1 MISKLRANVNPTL
14 IKQNVMSISD
24 KLMED
29 EEHFPAEF
37 SANKGWF
44 SRVK

>member
-1 MISKLRANVNPTL
+1 LRATVNSTL
-14 IKQNVMSISD
+14 IKQNVTSTSD

-29 EEHFPAEF
+29 EEHSAAEF

-44 SRVK
+44 NKGK

>member
-1 MISKLRANVNPTL
+1 
-14 IKQNVMSISD
+14 MSIPD

-29 EEHFPAEF
+29 EEHFAAEF

-44 SRVK
+44 NKGK